1 MLIKHYRGFLL
12 DADNTLFDY
21 DSAEKEAF
29 QETLQEAAPHIP
41 VSRALDA
48 YRPINAGWWRR
59 FEAGETSLDALKIG
73 RFADLLAA
81 IGATA
86 DAAITSRTYLERLSC
101 KARFLPHARETLA
114 LLGRHGPLGLVTN
127 GISLVQ
133 RGRLAAA
140 GIDGLFAAVLISEEV
155 GMAKPDPRFFEA
167 ACAAIGREPS
177 EVLCI
182 GDNPR
187 ADVEGAL
194 SAGID
199 ACWLN
204 PSGSPWPGTGAAPT
218 FVVGDLAELMRA
230 VEGRPNGRGGKS

>member
-29 QETLQEAAPHIP
+29 QETLQLVAPHIP

-48 YRPINAGWWRR
+48 YRPINAGYWRR
-59 FEAGETSLDALKIG
+59 FEAGEITLDALKIG
-73 RFADLLAA
+73 RFADLLET
-81 IGATA
+81 IGVAG
-86 DAAITSRTYLERLSC
+86 DAASTSREYLDRLSR
-101 KARFLPHARETLA
+101 KAHFLPHAREVLVE
-114 LLGRHGPLGLVTN
+114 LGRRGPLGLVTN

-140 GIDGLFAAVLISEEV
+140 GIDDLFAAVLISEEI
-155 GMAKPDPRFFEA
+155 GIAKPDPRFFEA
-167 ACAAIGREPS
+167 ACAAIGRAPF
-177 EVLCI
+177 EVLCV

-187 ADVEGAL
+187 ADVEGAMA
-194 SAGID
+194 AGID

-204 PSGSPWPGTGAAPT
+204 PSGAAWPGQGPTPT
-218 FVVGDLAELMRA
+218 FIVSGLSEISRILVYR
-230 VEGRPNGRGGKS
+230 